1 MTKKESAGLVPEL
14 NIGMVGHVDHGKTTL
29 TSVLTGKWTDTHSEE
44 IKRGITIRLG
54 YADFTVYKCKK
65 CEAVGSA
72 AEAASGG
79 DSAKCFSTTPKC
91 PYCFGDC
98 GHQRMIS
105 IVDAPGHETLM
116 TTVLSGTSI
125 MDGALLVVAADERCP
140 QPQTREHLTA
150 LELTGIKRIIIVQN
164 KIDAVT
170 EEEALAN
177 YRQIKAFI
185 KGTVAEN
192 APIIPVSANQRV
204 NIDAL
209 VEAIEKHIPT
219 PERDPSK
226 EPKML
231 IARSF
236 DINKPGTEISKLSGG
251 ILGGSLVQGVLKVGD
266 EIEIRPGVKRA
277 GRNSYE
283 PIRSVVRGL
292 QKASKDVGEA
302 GPGGL
307 LGVLTGLDPAL
318 TKSDSLGGN
327 VLGLPGNLPPTLNE
341 ITMRVKLLERVVGS
355 KEELNVQPI
364 KTGEQLMLTVG
375 VVRTVGAAEP
385 ARGGLTKVVLRLPV
399 CANKGDRA
407 AISRQV
413 MGRWRLVGVGEIT

>member
-1 MTKKESAGLVPEL
+1 MTQKTMAPEV
-14 NIGMVGHVDHGKTTL
+14 NIGIVGHVDHGKTTL

-54 YADFTVYKCKK
+54 YADFTVYKCGK
-65 CEAVGSA
+65 CGEPQCYG
-72 AEAASGG
+72 
-79 DSAKCFSTTPKC
+79 TTPKC
-91 PYCFGDC
+91 AYCFGDC
-98 GHQRMIS
+98 EPIRMVS

-125 MDGALLVVAADERCP
+125 MDGALLVIAADEKCP

-150 LELTGIKRIIIVQN
+150 LELTGIKNIIIVQN

-170 EEEALAN
+170 EQEALEN
-177 YRQIKAFI
+177 YRQIKAFV
-185 KGTVAEN
+185 KGSVAEN
-192 APIIPVSANQRV
+192 APIVPVSAGQRV

-209 VEAIEKHIPT
+209 VQAIENHIKT
-219 PERDPSK
+219 PKRDSSK

-251 ILGGSLVQGVLKVGD
+251 IIGGSLVQGLLKVGD
-266 EIEIRPGVKRA
+266 EIEIRPGVRREGK
-277 GRNSYE
+277 NNYE
-283 PIRSVVRGL
+283 PIKSRVTGL
-292 QKASKDVGEA
+292 QKGSKNLEEA

-327 VLGLPGNLPPTLNE
+327 VLGHIGKLPPVMDE
-341 ITMRVKLLERVVGS
+341 ITMKVRLLERVVGS

-364 KTGEQLMLTVG
+364 KTGEPLMLTVG
-375 VVRTVGAAEP
+375 VVRTLGTAELAKGGAV
-385 ARGGLTKVVLRLPV
+385 KVDLKLPV
-399 CANKGDRA
+399 CAQKGDRV

-413 MGRWRLVGVGEIT
+413 MGRWRLVGVGELV